1 MELTRIWEV
10 VRRRKWII
18 IQALIVVTL
27 VALIGSHLIAPSYHC
42 KSKVV
47 IKQAKKGAVDI
58 GAMGLPGLTSMIVRT
73 SADVSINRVLATSRP
88 YMDEMIRGLQIRNRQ
103 GRLLTADELTV
114 GGLAFAVKGIISP
127 RPRMTIAQFEATE
140 ILELRASSGN
150 PKEAV
155 MMANALA
162 EMMVEENRAQ
172 TREEYKTARVF
183 LAGQLKKVKDR
194 YLAALGSMTEFR
206 KREKTIDLKVE
217 TKLASERM
225 SELLKEKEE
234 DTIVLAQ
241 ARGRLEALR
250 RQLARQAPD
259 FLFADT
265 VKDSPQIA
273 TLVKMLTELQLQLTQ
288 ASSELTDRHP
298 RILALKE
305 QIQLAEQKLSSE
317 LKAYE
322 VSAPQVI
329 SLERQIAAVEAHRE
343 RISARLKE
351 YEDTLGGIPEKV
363 FRQESMGMELNVTQQ
378 VYRALLDSL
387 YEIGIGEANTLSEI
401 RIVERAIIP
410 SSPAS
415 PKKTVNG
422 VLGAFLGLISGLGLA
437 FVMEYLDDTI
447 RKVEDLKEFAPI
459 TLLGAV
465 PQFDEETV
473 PLISTRDPNDPIC
486 ESYRKI
492 RNYLTKNKKVINT
505 LLITSAGPCEG
516 KSTTVVNLAISVAR
530 EGKKVVILD
539 MDLRRPSLHTYFE
552 LPNDVGM
559 EDVLQARIPL
569 DEVIQSTQ
577 TEGLSI
583 LPSGPPFPDPG
594 RLIESDQMG
603 RLISNLKSQFDVVIL
618 DSAPLLVKSDAL
630 VLARHVDGS
639 VIVLEGEKT
648 TRRAVHE
655 VMELMAKA
663 RIRPLGFVLNRLPI
677 RKGRY
682 HYQEYYYAKYGGELS
697 TNESSV

>member
-10 VRRRKWII
+10 VQRRKWVI
-18 IQALIVVTL
+18 IQAVIVVTL
-27 VALIGSHLIAPSYHC
+27 VAVIGSHLIAPSYQC

-88 YMDEMIRGLQIRNRQ
+88 YMDEMIRALQIRDSQ
-103 GRLLTADELTV
+103 GRLLTADELTG
-114 GGLAFAVKGIISP
+114 GGLALAVKGIISP
-127 RPRMTIAQFEATE
+127 RPTMAIAQFEATE

-150 PKEAV
+150 PKEAM
-155 MMANALA
+155 MMANSLA
-162 EMMVEENRAQ
+162 DMMVEENRGQ
-172 TREEYKTARVF
+172 TRAEYSSARVF
-183 LAGQLKKVKDR
+183 LQSQLKKVKDR
-194 YLAALGSMTEFR
+194 YLAALGSMTEFQ
-206 KREKTIDLKVE
+206 KREKTIDLKLE
-217 TKLASERM
+217 TKLATERM
-225 SELLKEKEE
+225 SELLKQKEE

-241 ARGRLEALR
+241 TLGRLEALR
-250 RQLARQAPD
+250 SQLAKQSPD

-265 VKDSPQIA
+265 LKDSPQIA
-273 TLVKMLTELQLQLTQ
+273 TLVKMLTDLQLQLTQ
-288 ASSELTDRHP
+288 ASSELTERHP

-305 QIQLAEQKLSSE
+305 QIHLAEKMLSSE

-329 SLERQIAAVEAHRE
+329 SLERQIAAVGAHRE
-343 RISARLKE
+343 RISTRLKE
-351 YEDTLGGIPEKV
+351 YEETLGGIPEKV
-363 FRQESMGMELNVTQQ
+363 SRQESMGMELNVTQQ

-401 RIVERAIIP
+401 RIVEQAVIP

-415 PKKTVNG
+415 PNKTVNG
-422 VLGAFLGLISGLGLA
+422 VLGIFLGLIFGLGLA
-437 FVMEYLDDTI
+437 FLMEYLDDRI
-447 RKVEDLKEFAPI
+447 RRVEDLKAFAPI

-465 PQFDEETV
+465 PEFDEETV
-473 PLISTRDPNDPIC
+473 PLISRRDPNDPIC

-492 RNYLTKNKKVINT
+492 RNYLTKNEKVINS

-539 MDLRRPSLHTYFE
+539 MDLRRASLHRYFE

-559 EDVLQARIPL
+559 SDVLQARIPL
-569 DEVIQSTQ
+569 DEVIQTTQ
-577 TEGLSI
+577 IEGLRLLS
-583 LPSGPPFPDPG
+583 SGPPFPDPG
-594 RLIESDQMG
+594 GLMESDQMG
-603 RLISNLKSQFDVVIL
+603 RLMSDLKSRFDLVIL

-639 VIVLEGEKT
+639 VIVLESEKT

-663 RIRPLGFVLNRLPI
+663 RIRPLGFVLNRFSI

-682 HYQEYYYAKYGGELS
+682 HYQEYYYANYGRELS
-697 TNESSV
+697 TGESSV